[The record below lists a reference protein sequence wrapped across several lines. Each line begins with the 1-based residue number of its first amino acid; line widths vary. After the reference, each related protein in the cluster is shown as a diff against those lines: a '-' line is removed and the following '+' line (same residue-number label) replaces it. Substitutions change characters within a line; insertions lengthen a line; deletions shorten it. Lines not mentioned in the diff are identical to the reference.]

1 MRSRLTKLTLH
12 GYKTIRDLE
21 EFEPR
26 SLMLMIG
33 ANGAGK
39 SNLISFFRLLSYA
52 LNGELQRYVAEFGPA
67 SAILHDGPDRTRDI
81 EAELTI
87 ETEAGENQYAF
98 RLAFA
103 AGDTLIFTEE
113 KFRYSRSGSVTPAGW
128 KPAGAGHR
136 EAKLP
141 KIGLE
146 GDKKEGDKKTARV
159 ILALMQ
165 KIIVHQFHNT
175 SLTARIRLKWDSDD
189 GRWLKEDGANLA
201 PFLYRLKQQEPK
213 YYRRIVE
220 TTQILLPFFQ
230 DYELEPEYGR
240 LLLSWREKGSDRV
253 FTAPQ
258 AGDGMLRLMALV
270 AMLQQP
276 EADLPNVLILD
287 EPELGLHP
295 YAINVISGL
304 IKSISEQVQVIVA
317 TQSVSFIDRFEPEDI
332 VVVDRQKRE
341 STFRRLD
348 RKALDDWLE
357 DYSMSELWEK
367 NVVGGR
373 P

>member
-1 MRSRLTKLTLH
+1 MRSRLKKLTLR
-12 GYKTIRDLE
+12 GYKTIRELRA
-21 EFEPR
+21 FEPG

-39 SNLISFFRLLSYA
+39 SNLISFFRLLSYT
-52 LNGELQRYVAEFGPA
+52 LNGELQRHVAEFGPA
-67 SAILHDGPDRTRDI
+67 SAILHDGPDRTREI

-87 ETEAGENQYAF
+87 ETEGGENQYAF
-98 RLAFA
+98 RLVFA

-113 KFRYSRSGSVTPAGW
+113 KFRYSWSGSASPAGW
-128 KPAGAGHR
+128 EPAGAGHR
-136 EAKLP
+136 EARLP
-141 KIGLE
+141 EIGLE
-146 GDKKEGDKKTARV
+146 GNQTARV
-159 ILALMQ
+159 ILALMR

-201 PFLYRLKQQEPK
+201 PFLYRLKHNEPK
-213 YYRRIVE
+213 YYKRIVE
-220 TTQILLPFFQ
+220 TTQLLIPFFQ

-270 AMLQQP
+270 ALLQQP
-276 EADLPNVLILD
+276 EPDLPNVLILD

-304 IKSISEQVQVIVA
+304 IKSVSEQVQVIVA

-332 VVVDRQKRE
+332 VVVDRDKRE

-348 RKALDDWLE
+348 RKSLDDWLE
-357 DYSMSELWEK
+357 EYSMSELWEK
-367 NVVGGR
+367 NVIGGR
-373 P
+373 PS